1 MDTSFKN
8 LITESTECVEENQ
21 YPYYYEADG
30 FKFYNKNLALWYE
43 TSQKSYVTFVDNNIN
58 KIRNNLHGTISI
70 EYNYNLNF
78 LKLLSKQYKH
88 MNLFYSGGADSTTIL
103 ETVVNNKIDIDNVF
117 CLTYDSLELN
127 CNTEIVNCAIPF
139 LEKSKIDYKILTCN
153 FDYHKNKYSDD
164 MAFFNT
170 NGCVVVPFRSPL
182 DNHPEIDYQSNA
194 CYIKGADKPQLVRY
208 NKKWY
213 ACLID
218 TQIAAD
224 NENKNV
230 KWFWLD
236 ADNIKSYI
244 KDSLIYRD
252 YLQTNDLI
260 DNNKSLQ
267 FYKPTQDY
275 KLNKLLGRS
284 HVENYEM
291 QLFKNLP
298 NQKYHSS
305 KALQRITDT
314 IKSSRQDVL
323 VNYYNAM
330 NTFSKLVPEFGH
342 QDGFANYNNTGK
354 FAWFID
360 LDTLEVFT
368 QKELIPQ
375 GFQL

>member
-8 LITESTECVEENQ
+8 LITESTETVEKNQ

-30 FKFYNKNLALWYE
+30 YKFHNKNLALWYE
-43 TSQKSYVTFVDNNIN
+43 SSQKSYVSFVDNNTN
-58 KIRNNLHGTISI
+58 KIRKNLHNNISFD
-70 EYNYNLNF
+70 YDYNLHY
-78 LKLLSKQYKH
+78 LKLLSKQYKSI
-88 MNLFYSGGADSTTIL
+88 NLFYSGGADSTTIL
-103 ETVVNNKIDIDNVF
+103 ETAINNKIDIDNVF
-117 CLTYDSLELN
+117 CLTFDSLELD

-139 LEKSKIDYKILTCN
+139 LKKNKVNYKILTCN
-153 FDYHKNKYSDD
+153 FDYHKNNYSDE
-164 MAFFNT
+164 MAFFKT

-182 DNHPEIDYQSNA
+182 DKHPGIDYQSNA
-194 CYIKGADKPQLVRY
+194 CYVKGADKPQLVKY
-208 NKKWY
+208 NKNWY

-236 ADNIKSYI
+236 PDNIKSYI

-252 YLQTNDLI
+252 YLQTANLVDQ
-260 DNNKSLQ
+260 NKPLQ

-284 HVENYEM
+284 KVENYTM
-291 QLFKNLP
+291 QLLKNLP

-305 KALQRITDT
+305 KALQRITD
-314 IKSSRQDVL
+314 IVKSSRQDVL
-323 VNYYNAM
+323 VNYYYAM
-330 NTFSKLVPEFGH
+330 NNFSKLVPEFGH
-342 QDGFANYNNTGK
+342 QDGFVNYHNYGK

-360 LDTLEVFT
+360 LDSLEVFT
-368 QKELIPQ
+368 QKELIPE
-375 GFQL
+375 GFKL